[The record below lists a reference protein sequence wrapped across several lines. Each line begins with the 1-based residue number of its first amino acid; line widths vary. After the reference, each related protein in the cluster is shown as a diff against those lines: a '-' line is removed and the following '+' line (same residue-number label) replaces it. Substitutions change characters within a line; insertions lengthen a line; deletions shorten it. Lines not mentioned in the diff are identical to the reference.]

1 MLARTLSSCVMVGR
15 YLISGILLLL
25 LLSRTA
31 GAAED
36 SSSLSEECVLISG
49 TFAILLQVMI
59 GVGALLSLVYKRYMV
74 EKEPRR
80 PFDIW
85 VMDVT
90 KQVIQSVFVHF
101 SNIGLAII
109 ISDVALSGDKDHDEC
124 AFYFMSFTLDT
135 FVGIV
140 IIWIVLQGSSYLAN
154 IYDIAPL
161 KQHGYYG
168 EPPQVDWY
176 VMQLG
181 VFIFAT
187 LCSKSILGGMM
198 YVFSGVLDLFGDW
211 LFSPMHGDP
220 EVELTLV
227 MVVCPF
233 FMSVIQYWIID
244 TFLMDKSVSSRHA
257 YVFIGDDKPITSD
270 LSSERRESGHLDYFR
285 PI

>member
-1 MLARTLSSCVMVGR
+1 M
-15 YLISGILLLL
+15 
-25 LLSRTA
+25 
-31 GAAED
+31 
-36 SSSLSEECVLISG
+36 SG

-59 GVGALLSLVYKRYMV
+59 GVGALLSLVYKRYVV

-80 PFDIW
+80 PFEIW
-85 VMDVT
+85 AMDVT

-109 ISDVALSGDKDHDEC
+109 ISDVALTDDKDHDEC
-124 AFYFMSFTLDT
+124 ALYFMSFTLDT
-135 FVGIV
+135 FVGIA
-140 IIWIVLQGSSYLAN
+140 IIWVVLQGSSSLAET
-154 IYDIAPL
+154 YDIAPL

-187 LCSKSILGGMM
+187 LLSKSILGSLM
-198 YVFSGVLDLFGDW
+198 YMFSGVLDRLGDW
-211 LFSPMHGDP
+211 LFYPIHADP
-220 EVELTLV
+220 EAELTLV

-233 FMSVIQYWIID
+233 FMSIIQYWIVD

-257 YVFIGDDKPITSD
+257 YSFLDDDKSIISD
-270 LSSERRESGHLDYFR
+270 LSSDSWRRRSTQQGFFR